1 MYQILL
7 LLILSF
13 NCSKVKSDKKYSIN
27 NLYYKDSLIHSIS
40 NDKIISGYIYQ
51 DIPKKWVELI
61 QQKNDL
67 DVMGYIK
74 DGKPD
79 GSFSILYDNGS
90 IIGDSTKYLSWETKI
105 DGKNKDGYFTEYY
118 DDGKLIDIIS
128 TSEIFSV
135 GVNYEKLFECGEL
148 ICNSTFGLDNYG
160 ETIDLVPYSGNVYE
174 LNDDGKKILT
184 GSYEDGR
191 KSGEWIFW
199 DNDVKSI
206 LVKNNLQ
213 TMTILEA
220 HIMEHM
226 SLQARE
232 EVEQE
237 MQKDLA
243 QIAQKFGGNIPQ
255 EEQVKLQELVES
267 KVAERITEMTEK
279 MITEEQEMLSSQ
291 GEDPLINLKQQ
302 EIQLRAADLQRKSA
316 LDQANIE
323 MDAAKLEQNAKLAQ
337 DKIDSQEDIAQLRAN
352 VNLSKQNDQG

>member
-206 LVKNNLQ
+206 LVKNNYLNGVIHGESVHYFDTGEKQ
-213 TMTILEA
+213 K
-220 HIMEHM
+220 
-226 SLQARE
+226 
-232 EVEQE
+232 VERF
-237 MQKDLA
+237 
-243 QIAQKFGGNIPQ
+243 KFGIKDG
-255 EEQVKLQELVES
+255 ES
-267 KVAERITEMTEK
+267 KYFHE
-279 MITEEQEMLSSQ
+279 
-291 GEDPLINLKQQ
+291 
-302 EIQLRAADLQRKSA
+302 
-316 LDQANIE
+316 
-323 MDAAKLEQNAKLAQ
+323 
-337 DKIDSQEDIAQLRAN
+337 
-352 VNLSKQNDQG
+352 LSKSVKKKGRWKNGKKDGEWNYYWMNQSKWGDVNYSDGILVGVLKLYNMNGVFSKSINCDIEDCDYWIMKEFNLLDSIRE